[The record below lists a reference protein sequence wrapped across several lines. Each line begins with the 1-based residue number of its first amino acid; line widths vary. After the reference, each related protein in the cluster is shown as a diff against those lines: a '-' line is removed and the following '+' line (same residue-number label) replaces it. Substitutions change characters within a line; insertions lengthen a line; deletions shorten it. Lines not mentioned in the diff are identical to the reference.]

1 MFDDRM
7 FNMKS
12 MTGAIRGAETVH
24 SSGSTEFRLNSE
36 APVAQS
42 LVFCVLF
49 CRTLYFF
56 LFGIVSGVIVVLSK
70 PSAYFQTTN
79 RKRSITSYDAFNRN
93 MASFIKSGEIIA
105 KPSRTN
111 VA

>member
-1 MFDDRM
+1 
-7 FNMKS
+7 MKI
-12 MTGAIRGAETVH
+12 MTGAISGAETVH

-36 APVAQS
+36 APIAQS

-49 CRTLYFF
+49 CRTLFVFY

-70 PSAYFQTTN
+70 PSAYFQTTI

-93 MASFIKSGEIIA
+93 LASFIKSGEIIA
-105 KPSRTN
+105 MPSRTN